1 MKVGVIGKGIV
12 GSATNKVLL
21 KGHDV
26 IWHDLKLD
34 TNLDIVYSCSY
45 VFICIPTNT
54 DKDIKILLDI
64 IQTLNSANSNIKI
77 IIRSTIPIGTCKK
90 IKENYG
96 INVYYIP
103 EFLRDRCWETDCLSN
118 PLLVGQSEDLDLTPF
133 NINVE
138 IIRCTCEDLELLK
151 MFSNNLNSLKIVFAN
166 HFYDLAKL
174 TGADYSNVI
183 DLWGQVKN
191 EQSYLEVSDSLR
203 GFGGKCLP
211 KDLDFIIE
219 SCKQFSINQT
229 LFTSIKQDNNKWPL
243 TVRKS

>member
-1 MKVGVIGKGIV
+1 MKIGVIGKGIV
-12 GSATNKVLL
+12 GNATEKVLL
-21 KGHDV
+21 TGHDV
-26 IWHDLKLD
+26 VWHDLKLG
-34 TNLDIVYSCSY
+34 TKLDIVYSCSY
-45 VFICIPTNT
+45 VFICIPTNN
-54 DKDIKILLDI
+54 DEDIKILLNI
-64 IQTLNSANSNIKI
+64 VQTLNSFNSKVKI

-103 EFLRDRCWETDCLSN
+103 EFLRDRCWEIDCLSN
-118 PLLVGQSEDLDLTPF
+118 PLLVGQMESLDLTPF
-133 NINVE
+133 DINVE

-174 TGADYSNVI
+174 AGSNYNNVVN
-183 DLWGQVKN
+183 LWENVKN

-211 KDLDFIIE
+211 KDLDFII
-219 SCKQFSINQT
+219 STCKQFGIEEN
-229 LFTSIKQDNNKWPL
+229 LFTSIKQDNSKWPL